1 MAYLSEAL
9 AYPIIEGSN
18 IGIRRRQLQDLFRT
32 PGYNPL
38 SVSGMALVRTTI
50 THSRQNP
57 LPGSADLLPTQRSHV
72 GQFLIRPSPYRWR
85 IFCRRAVLAC

>member
-1 MAYLSEAL
+1 LWTPRGRTNDRSRHDLSEAL

-38 SVSGMALVRTTI
+38 SASGMA
-50 THSRQNP
+50 
-57 LPGSADLLPTQRSHV
+57 
-72 GQFLIRPSPYRWR
+72 
-85 IFCRRAVLAC
+85 